1 MTFKIDV
8 KVEAAAFKRSLTAL
22 EKREFP
28 YAAARALT
36 FTAKDVQKNTVKR
49 MQRVLDR
56 PTRFTLNAF
65 RVLPAKK
72 NYLVAE
78 VGFREFTSTS
88 AGFRSYLEPLE
99 YGGPRPPKRFEKRL
113 RAAGVMRND
122 EFAVPS
128 RYNGVKRDRY
138 GNIPASVVV
147 KVLSQLSAFN
157 DAGYDANETS
167 KSRKRAGAVRSRYF
181 VFGEKRNKKGD
192 LPRGI
197 YEVVSKDRLRAV
209 FIFVKQPV
217 YRAMLGFRELSD
229 KTTRD
234 RLPINFRLA
243 MDHALKTS
251 RLK

>member
-56 PTRFTLNAF
+56 PTRFTLGAF

-113 RAAGVMRND
+113 RAIGVMSD
-122 EFAVPS
+122 SEYAVPAKGF
-128 RYNGVKRDRY
+128 RLNAY
-138 GNIPASVVV
+138 GNIPSSRFVQI
-147 KVLSQLSAFN
+147 LSQLKAFN
-157 DAGYDANETS
+157 DAGYDANQTAAS
-167 KSRKRAGAVRSRYF
+167 KKRAGARRAQYFAVSSRSNR
-181 VFGEKRNKKGD
+181 KSK
-192 LPRGI
+192 LPPGI
-197 YEVVSKDRLRAV
+197 YERRAKGRV
-209 FIFVKQPV
+209 KGVMMFVKRPV
-217 YRAMLGFRELSD
+217 YRAVLGFRDGAE
-229 KTTRD
+229 KTTRA
-234 RLPINFRLA
+234 RLPINFRRS
-243 MDHALKTS
+243 MDVALKTS